1 VTVLSSP
8 VRSWKLRAT
17 LRNRTEMDNSASA
30 SSSDFV
36 RKLYKML
43 ENAQDETVVRWGDQ
57 GDSFVVLENEA

>member
-1 VTVLSSP
+1 
-8 VRSWKLRAT
+8 
-17 LRNRTEMDNSASA
+17 MDSSASA

-57 GDSFVVLENEA
+57 GESFVVLENEARIPYQSSERVLTVL